1 LSDLAH
7 PLWIDPW
14 PLVLASASA
23 SRASMLRA
31 AGIPILCKPASIDE
45 RLLEQELK
53 SSGATTETMAL
64 ELAAAKAVHV
74 SATLPGQPVIGAD
87 QMLAAGN
94 ELFHKPESL
103 EMARRQLLK
112 LRDREHR
119 LISAAVLVVD
129 GKVVERVVD
138 DARLEMRPFSE
149 EFLDRYIAV
158 AGDAIRTSVGGYQL
172 EGAGVH
178 LFSRIEGNHFTIL
191 GLPLLPLLECL
202 RRRGMILG

>member
-23 SRASMLRA
+23 SRAAMLRA
-31 AGIPILCKPASIDE
+31 AGIPILCQPASVDE
-45 RLLEQELK
+45 RAVEERLRSENAPVE
-53 SSGATTETMAL
+53 SVAL
-64 ELAAAKAVHV
+64 ELAAAKAMQV
-74 SATLPGQPVIGAD
+74 SALHPGQPVLGAD

-94 ELFHKPESL
+94 ELFHKPDSVD
-103 EMARRQLLK
+103 MARRQLLK

-119 LISAAVLVVD
+119 LISAAVLVMD

-172 EGAGVH
+172 EAAGVH
-178 LFSRIEGNHFTIL
+178 LFSRIEGDHFTIL
-191 GLPLLPLLECL
+191 GLPLLPLLERL
-202 RRRGMILG
+202 RCRGMMPA